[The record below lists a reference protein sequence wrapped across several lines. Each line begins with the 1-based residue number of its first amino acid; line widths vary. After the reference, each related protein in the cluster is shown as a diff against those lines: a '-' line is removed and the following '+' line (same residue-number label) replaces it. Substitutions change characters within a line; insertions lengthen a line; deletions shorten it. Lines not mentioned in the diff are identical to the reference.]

1 MHQELYKGISINQYS
16 CIKFL
21 VNKIVRK
28 YHIFSS
34 ICFLWP
40 EGIAIKKYDWK
51 HEKIMTF
58 CLNKANT
65 KIPTIYCPVENE
77 SFYSLFLNKDDQVVC
92 S

>member
-40 EGIAIKKYDWK
+40 EGIAIKKWLKTWENNDFLSKQSQHQNPYNILSSREWV
-51 HEKIMTF
+51 ILLTF
-58 CLNKANT
+58 PKQGWSSCM
-65 KIPTIYCPVENE
+65 
-77 SFYSLFLNKDDQVVC
+77 
-92 S
+92 

>member
-1 MHQELYKGISINQYS
+1 MLFWLFIFAMDTEFLPVTILIHIPKRVINISSNAPRELYKGMSINQYS

-40 EGIAIKKYDWK
+40 EGIAVQKY
-51 HEKIMTF
+51 
-58 CLNKANT
+58 
-65 KIPTIYCPVENE
+65 Y
-77 SFYSLFLNKDDQVVC
+77 
-92 S
+92 